1 MARRDGLSR
10 RFGRGARREG
20 YHSRRALR
28 VAVRSTPEGLPE
40 GVQGSV
46 SRLYLTTA
54 RDEIARRRPLVP
66 KGRVVEAWVD
76 HHDGNAVW
84 IGDETKAL
92 LDEAGGRLKVDLS
105 LPAERVPVYYG
116 PKVCDL
122 ESMPREESLKARVLS
137 AHGIAVAW
145 ITLDRFGQ
153 RASYAPASPADP
165 VFHLRRVGGGAGHLW
180 RLFRTRDEAVAYMRE
195 AYGAGSEGAEWA
207 LALGVADF
215 EELLT
220 RYAERA

>member
-1 MARRDGLSR
+1 M
-10 RFGRGARREG
+10 
-20 YHSRRALR
+20 
-28 VAVRSTPEGLPE
+28 
-40 GVQGSV
+40 

-84 IGDETKAL
+84 IGDETKTL
-92 LDEAGGRLKVDLS
+92 LDEAGGPFKVDLS
-105 LPAERVPVYYG
+105 LPSERLPVYYG

-145 ITLDRFGQ
+145 ITLDRFGE
-153 RASYAPASPADP
+153 RASYEPQSPTDP
-165 VFHLRRVGGGAGHLW
+165 VFHLRRVGGGAGHIW
-180 RLFRTRDEAVAYMRE
+180 RLFQTRQEAIVYMAE
-195 AYGAGSEGAEWA
+195 SFGQDSEGAEWA
-207 LALGVADF
+207 QGLEVSDF
-215 EELLT
+215 EDLVKRFAGPET
-220 RYAERA
+220 AR